1 MNIYLAASIPPFKRV
16 YDLDKKERG
25 EAMDI
30 YLAGPEF
37 LGGYL
42 KRNKGG
48 DNMDIYLA
56 GTEARGKELHK
67 FEESIFSNAN
77 ILQSFYYCDE
87 FSEKVVIPQAKRF
100 LLDSGAFT
108 FFSSDKSVDWNE
120 YIKKYAAFI
129 NRNNI
134 KHFFELDIDALVGY
148 EKVLDFRNRLEDLT
162 GKPTIPVWHFERGK
176 DAWLEMC
183 EQYDYVAIGG
193 LVSGGGEYAKKH
205 RRHFPWFIKT
215 AHERGAK
222 VHALGFTAVAALKE
236 YHFDSVDSTAW
247 ISGNQYGGVYE
258 FKGGTI
264 IKHKK
269 PDGMRMAQPGKL
281 ALHNFREWVKF
292 SEYAEV
298 KL

>member
-1 MNIYLAASIPPFKRV
+1 
-16 YDLDKKERG
+16 
-25 EAMDI
+25 MDV

-37 LGGYL
+37 LAGYI
-42 KRNKGG
+42 KNKKGG
-48 DNMDIYLA
+48 DNMDVYLA

-67 FEESIFSNAN
+67 LEPSIFSDAN

-108 FFSSDKSVDWNE
+108 FFNSGKTVDWNE
-120 YIKKYAAFI
+120 YLKKYAAFI
-129 NRNNI
+129 NRNDI
-134 KHFFELDIDALVGY
+134 KHFFELDIDAIVGY
-148 EKVLDFRNRLEDLT
+148 EKVLDFRHRLEDMT

-183 EQYDYVAIGG
+183 EEYDYVAIGG
-193 LVSGGGEYAKKH
+193 LVSGGGEYAKKY
-205 RRHFPWFIKT
+205 RRFFPWFINT

-222 VHALGFTAVAALKE
+222 VHALGFTAVSALKE

-247 ISGNQYGGVYE
+247 VSGNQYGGVYE
-258 FKGGTI
+258 FTGDTI

-281 ALHNFREWVKF
+281 AFHNFREWVKF
-292 SEYAEV
+292 SNYAET